1 MSEQDVEIL
10 RHLSDIKQE
19 IALMK
24 QTINRMDTHIS
35 FIESVYDVVKIP
47 FLTLMNV
54 VSYTL
59 PTMLNQDNTGQMHIE
74 S

>member
-19 IALMK
+19 IASMK

-59 PTMLNQDNTGQMHIE
+59 PTMLHQDNTGQMHIE

>member
-59 PTMLNQDNTGQMHIE
+59 PTMLHQDKTGQMHIE